1 MNIKLQRIDQD
12 FHFEA
17 VGASGVKVN
26 IDAGDNI
33 GGHNLGARPME
44 MILMGL
50 GGCSAIDVILI
61 LRKQKQKIEDLRIE
75 IDAKRAEGVPA
86 PFTDIHIKFFFKG
99 EIKETKAKQ
108 AVELSLEK
116 YCSVA
121 TMLEKSAKITYEIT
135 LE

>member
-1 MNIKLQRIDQD
+1 MNVQLQRIDQD

-26 IDAGDNI
+26 IDAGENI

-75 IDAKRAEGVPA
+75 IDAKRADAVPA
-86 PFTDIHIKFFFKG
+86 PFTNIHMKFFLKG
-99 EIKETKAKQ
+99 EIKMSKAQQ
-108 AVELSLEK
+108 AVELSVEK

-121 TMLEKSAKITYEIT
+121 TMLEKSATITHEII